1 MCLSNQTRYFVS
13 TKLLK
18 IVKSLGRQLLIF
30 ISLSFDK
37 SIPKSFPGD
46 HSKWVPPD
54 PLPNSEV
61 KLLSADGSV
70 GSPHVRVGHCQGFI
84 EVEKAVTRN
93 RCSFFFACYLAMTD
107 SHMDLLGIGRQLAA

>member
-70 GSPHVRVGHCQGFI
+70 GLPHVRVGHCQDFI
-84 EVEKAVTRN
+84 EVGRKAVTITRY
-93 RCSFFFACYLAMTD
+93 SFFFACNLAMIT
-107 SHMDLLGIGRQLAA
+107 SPMEVL